1 MSAILPAGCDRSG
14 ADNSLGPDV
23 TLGAADGFQC
33 TVAGAGEPLEAP
45 GSYAPGPRTTIHP
58 SWPAPHHRRRP
69 TPPPRSPHTTANT
82 AGPTP
87 RPQASHLAPP
97 PTTHPRRAHPHR
109 PRTPSPPRSHT
120 ATTPPPAPPQS
131 PDSPTLT
138 CSRFPRHRG
147 SSKDRLNGG
156 PARRCPT
163 AQLRR
168 QGLLCNGLR
177 PPARRWRSM

>member
-97 PTTHPRRAHPHR
+97 PTTHPGRPHRHR
-109 PRTPSPPRSHT
+109 PRTPSPLPKPHRNY
-120 ATTPPPAPPQS
+120 ATTSPTPIPRQ
-131 PDSPTLT
+131 PDSDLFPLSQTP
-138 CSRFPRHRG
+138 RFKQRPSQRGACPSLSHCAATAPR
-147 SSKDRLNGG
+147 
-156 PARRCPT
+156 T
-163 AQLRR
+163 AL
-168 QGLLCNGLR
+168 
-177 PPARRWRSM
+177 